1 MSTATASVAIHRHH
15 AMATV
20 FEVRIAGEDAAFA
33 AQAAHAAFD
42 VVDKLE
48 ALLSRFDPG
57 SEIAALSRL
66 LPGESLQISEPT
78 AACLALALD
87 VEQQTGHAFSLG
99 ATASRT
105 GQPAGRWTL
114 NPANRTVTVHEGL
127 CLLDLGAIGKG
138 FALDRMAAELREWG
152 CPSFLLVAGGSSV
165 LAGGPPPG
173 AAAWTARLV
182 QDVEASLLANPTA
195 TPSAAESAGSPESR
209 LLPPAAGSETIEL
222 VHAALGSSGLALQGN
237 HITDPRTGQPACH
250 RRRTW
255 VRADSAA
262 EADAFSTALM
272 VLDDAGT
279 AALASQ
285 RPDLRTWITPA

>member
-1 MSTATASVAIHRHH
+1 MNDAAPSIAIHRHH

-20 FEVRIAGEDAAFA
+20 FEVRIAGEEPAFA

-48 ALLSRFDPG
+48 RLLSRFHPG
-57 SEIAALSRL
+57 SEISALAQL
-66 LPGESLQISEPT
+66 QPGESFQLSEPT
-78 AACLALALD
+78 ATCLGLALD
-87 VEQQTGHAFSLG
+87 VEAQTQHAFSLA

-105 GQPAGRWTL
+105 GQPPARWTL
-114 NPANRTVTVHEGL
+114 DPATRVVTVHEGL

-138 FALDRMAAELREWG
+138 FALDRMAEELREWG
-152 CPSFLLVAGGSSV
+152 CPAFLLVAGGSSV
-165 LAGGPPPG
+165 LAGEPPRG
-173 AAAWTARLV
+173 TEAWTARLSNPARP
-182 QDVEASLLANPTA
+182 EA
-195 TPSAAESAGSPESR
+195 AAENVA
-209 LLPPAAGSETIEL
+209 L

-237 HITDPRTGQPACH
+237 HITDPRTGEPAGF

-272 VLDDAGT
+272 VLDESGA

-285 RPDLRTWITPA
+285 RPDLQTWITTA

>member
-1 MSTATASVAIHRHH
+1 MSASTTPIAIHRHH

-20 FEVRIAGEDAAFA
+20 FEVRIAGEEAAFA

-42 VVDKLE
+42 IVDKLE
-48 ALLSRFDPG
+48 ALLSRFHPG
-57 SEIAALSRL
+57 SEIAGLSRL
-66 LPGESLQISEPT
+66 EPGESLQLSEPT
-78 AACLALALD
+78 ATCLALALD
-87 VEQQTGHAFSLG
+87 IEHQTGQAFSLA

-105 GQPAGRWTL
+105 GQPPARWTL
-114 NPANRTVTVHEGL
+114 HPATRTVTVHEGH

-165 LAGGPPPG
+165 LAGDPPPG
-173 AAAWTARLV
+173 ESAWTARLS
-182 QDVEASLLANPTA
+182 DPAHPESP
-195 TPSAAESAGSPESR
+195 AESIP
-209 LLPPAAGSETIEL
+209 L

-237 HITDPRTGQPACH
+237 HITDPRTGQPATR

-272 VLDDAGT
+272 VLDDTGAT
-279 AALASQ
+279 ALATQ
-285 RPDLRTWITPA
+285 RPDLKTWITAA

>member
-1 MSTATASVAIHRHH
+1 MSAPASVIAVHRHH

-20 FEVRIAGEDAAFA
+20 FEVRIAGEEPVFA

-42 VVDKLE
+42 VVDRLE
-48 ALLSRFDPG
+48 ALLSRFHPG
-57 SEIAALSRL
+57 SEISALARL
-66 LPGESLQISEPT
+66 EPGESLRLSEPT

-87 VEQQTGHAFSLG
+87 IEHQTDRAFALA

-105 GQPAGRWTL
+105 GQPPARWTL
-114 NPANRTVTVHEGL
+114 DPTSHTATVHEGQ

-165 LAGGPPPG
+165 LAGNPPPG
-173 AAAWTARLV
+173 SEAWTARLS
-182 QDVEASLLANPTA
+182 DPAR
-195 TPSAAESAGSPESR
+195 PES
-209 LLPPAAGSETIEL
+209 PAETIEL
-222 VHAALGSSGLALQGN
+222 AHAALGSSGLALQGN
-237 HITDPRTGQPACH
+237 HITDPRTGLPATQ

-272 VLDDAGT
+272 VLDAAGT
-279 AALASQ
+279 ATLAAQ
-285 RPDLRTWITPA
+285 RPDLKTWITPA

>member
-1 MSTATASVAIHRHH
+1 
-15 AMATV
+15 MATV
-20 FEVRIAGEDAAFA
+20 FEVRLAGEEPAFA
-33 AQAAHAAFD
+33 AQAAHAAFE
-42 VVDKLE
+42 VLDKLE
-48 ALLSRFDPG
+48 ALLSRFHPG

-66 LPGESLQISEPT
+66 APGEALQLSEPT

-87 VEQQTGHAFSLG
+87 VEQQTGHAFSLA

-105 GQPAGRWTL
+105 GRPPARWTL
-114 NPANRTVTVHEGL
+114 DPATLTVTVHEGP

-165 LAGGPPPG
+165 LAGDPPPG
-173 AAAWTARLV
+173 SEAWTARLS
-182 QDVEASLLANPTA
+182 DPAHPEAP
-195 TPSAAESAGSPESR
+195 AESIA
-209 LLPPAAGSETIEL
+209 L
-222 VHAALGSSGLALQGN
+222 VHTALGSSGLALQGN
-237 HITDPRTGQPACH
+237 HITDPRTGQPVTR

-272 VLDDAGT
+272 VLDEAGT
-279 AALASQ
+279 ATLAAQ
-285 RPDLRTWITPA
+285 RPDLKTWITAA

>member
-1 MSTATASVAIHRHH
+1 MSITTPAVAIHRHH

-20 FEVRIAGEDAAFA
+20 FEVRIAGEEPAFA

-42 VVDKLE
+42 VVDRLE
-48 ALLSRFDPG
+48 RLLSRFDPG
-57 SEIAALSRL
+57 SEISALARL
-66 LPGESLQISEPT
+66 APGESLLLSEPT
-78 AACLALALD
+78 ATCLGLALD
-87 VEQQTGHAFSLG
+87 VEEQTSHAFSLA

-105 GQPAGRWTL
+105 GQPPARWTL
-114 NPANRTVTVHEGL
+114 HPATRTVTVHEGQ

-152 CPSFLLVAGGSSV
+152 APSFLLVAGGSSV
-165 LAGGPPPG
+165 LAGDPPPG
-173 AAAWTARLV
+173 SAAWTARLI
-182 QDVEASLLANPTA
+182 QDVEASLLANPSPGLPT
-195 TPSAAESAGSPESR
+195 ESPASGLLQPEAIPES
-209 LLPPAAGSETIEL
+209 IEL

-237 HITDPRTGQPACH
+237 HITDPRTGQPATR

-272 VLDDAGT
+272 VLDDTGAT
-279 AALASQ
+279 TLASQ
-285 RPDLRTWITPA
+285 RPDLKTWITAV

>member
-1 MSTATASVAIHRHH
+1 MSTSTAPIAIHRHH

-20 FEVRIAGEDAAFA
+20 FEVRIAGEEAAFA
-33 AQAAHAAFD
+33 AQAAHAAFA

-48 ALLSRFDPG
+48 ALLSRFHPG

-66 LPGESLQISEPT
+66 EPGESLQLSEPT

-87 VEQQTGHAFSLG
+87 VEQQTGHAFSLA

-105 GQPAGRWTL
+105 GQPPARWTL
-114 NPANRTVTVHEGL
+114 HPADRTVTVHEGL

-138 FALDRMAAELREWG
+138 FALDRMAEELREWG

-165 LAGGPPPG
+165 LAGEPPPG
-173 AAAWTARLV
+173 TAAWTARLV
-182 QDVEASLLANPTA
+182 QDVGASLLANPA
-195 TPSAAESAGSPESR
+195 PASPASG
-209 LLPPAAGSETIEL
+209 LLQSETPAEIISL

-279 AALASQ
+279 AALAAQ
-285 RPDLRTWITPA
+285 RPDLGTWITTA

>member
-1 MSTATASVAIHRHH
+1 MSDQPASIAVHRHH

-20 FEVRIAGEDAAFA
+20 FEVRIAGEEPAFA

-48 ALLSRFDPG
+48 RLMSRFNPD
-57 SEIAALSRL
+57 SEISALARL
-66 LPGESLQISEPT
+66 HPGDSFQLSEPT
-78 AACLALALD
+78 ASCLALALD
-87 VEQQTGHAFSLG
+87 VEAQTDHAFSLA

-105 GQPAGRWTL
+105 GHAPARWTL
-114 NPANRTVTVHEGL
+114 DPATRMVTVHEGL

-138 FALDRMAAELREWG
+138 FALDRMAEELREWG

-165 LAGGPPPG
+165 LAGAPPPQTE
-173 AAAWTARLV
+173 AWTARLS
-182 QDVEASLLANPTA
+182 DPARPDAP
-195 TPSAAESAGSPESR
+195 AESIA
-209 LLPPAAGSETIEL
+209 LA
-222 VHAALGSSGLALQGN
+222 HAALGSSGLALQGN
-237 HITDPRTGQPACH
+237 HITDPRTGAPASH

-272 VLDDAGT
+272 VLDDAGS
-279 AALASQ
+279 AAVAAQ
-285 RPDLRTWITPA
+285 RPDLKTWITPA

>member
-1 MSTATASVAIHRHH
+1 MSTSTAPIAIHRHH

-20 FEVRIAGEDAAFA
+20 FEVRIAGEEAAFA
-33 AQAAHAAFD
+33 AQAAHATFD

-48 ALLSRFDPG
+48 ALLSRFHPG

-66 LPGESLQISEPT
+66 APGESLQVSEPT
-78 AACLALALD
+78 ATCLALALD
-87 VEQQTGHAFSLG
+87 VEQQTGHAFSLA

-105 GQPAGRWTL
+105 GQPPARWTL
-114 NPANRTVTVHEGL
+114 HPASRTVTVHEGL

-138 FALDRMAAELREWG
+138 FALDRMAEELREWG

-165 LAGGPPPG
+165 LAGDPPPG
-173 AAAWTARLV
+173 TAAWTARLS
-182 QDVEASLLANPTA
+182 DPARPDAP
-195 TPSAAESAGSPESR
+195 AEN
-209 LLPPAAGSETIEL
+209 IEL

-237 HITDPRTGQPACH
+237 HITDPRTGQPARH
-250 RRRTW
+250 RHRTW
-255 VRADSAA
+255 VRADGAA

-279 AALASQ
+279 TALASQ
-285 RPDLRTWITPA
+285 RPDLKTWITPA

>member
-1 MSTATASVAIHRHH
+1 MSTSAAPVAIHRHH

-20 FEVRIAGEDAAFA
+20 FEVRIAGEEPAFA

-48 ALLSRFDPG
+48 ALLSRFHPG
-57 SEIAALSRL
+57 SEISALARL
-66 LPGESLQISEPT
+66 APGELLQLSEPT
-78 AACLALALD
+78 ATCLALALD
-87 VEQQTGHAFSLG
+87 IEEQSDRAFSLA

-105 GQPAGRWTL
+105 GQPPARWTL
-114 NPANRTVTVHEGL
+114 HPGTRTATVHEGQ

-138 FALDRMAAELREWG
+138 FALDRMGAELREWG
-152 CPSFLLVAGGSSV
+152 APAFLLVAGGSSV
-165 LAGGPPPG
+165 LAGDPPPG
-173 AAAWTARLV
+173 EDAWTARLSDPA
-182 QDVEASLLANPTA
+182 QP
-195 TPSAAESAGSPESR
+195 AG
-209 LLPPAAGSETIEL
+209 PAETIKL

-237 HITDPRTGQPACH
+237 HITDPRTGQPATR

-272 VLDDAGT
+272 VLDDSGIAT
-279 AALASQ
+279 LATQ
-285 RPDLRTWITPA
+285 RPDLKTWITPA